1 MVSADSPTNAT
12 LQTLRRFRNNPL
24 ALWRGY
30 GALATRNLPFTAL
43 QFPLFERAKEGLVHW
58 RETKVGK
65 RRRQDIPLWEN
76 GILTAVAAGS
86 AGSFAAVVTTPV
98 DVVKTRIMLKAA
110 TSFADQSKPG
120 EVVEA
125 VKKGKVMDALG
136 SASGTSSSA
145 EKPAYKKMSS
155 MDIARDIV
163 AKDGWRGL
171 WRGGALRG
179 AWTFLGSGLYLGVY
193 ETGRAYLAR
202 SRGGLED
209 E

>member
-12 LQTLRRFRNNPL
+12 LQTLKRFQNNPL

-43 QFPLFERAKEGLVHW
+43 QFPLFEKLKDHLVKW
-58 RETKVGK
+58 RESKVGH
-65 RRRQDIPLWEN
+65 RRREDMPLWEN
-76 GILTAVAAGS
+76 GALTAAAAGT
-86 AGSFAAVVTTPV
+86 AGAFAAVVTTPV

-110 TSFADQSKPG
+110 TSFADESQSNL
-120 EVVEA
+120 VEA
-125 VKKGKVMDALG
+125 VKKGQVMDAVG
-136 SASGTSSSA
+136 SASGSG
-145 EKPAYKKMSS
+145 EKPAHKKMSS
-155 MDIARDIV
+155 IDIARDIV
-163 AKDGWRGL
+163 SKDGWRGL

-179 AWTFLGSGLYLGVY
+179 VWTFLGSGLYLGVY